1 MLMPGNNEYS
11 VMALTGAIVANDAS
25 SIEIKLAVVGETP
38 LVLTMSPNSLAQ
50 IVSGLT
56 QVDSAVQ
63 IQIGSTT
70 GHVAVSA
77 DNAQAVMAK
86 EAAGGDKVVLSVRN
100 SRDRFQSFALSLEQ
114 SQQLRVEMKKAEARA
129 RELASKSRN

>member
-1 MLMPGNNEYS
+1 
-11 VMALTGAIVANDAS
+11 MALTRANVAPDAS
-25 SIEIKLAVVGETP
+25 SIEIQLAVVGEAP
-38 LVLTMSPNSLAQ
+38 LVLTMSPNSLGQ

-56 QVDSAVQ
+56 EVDSAVQ

-70 GHVAVSA
+70 GHHAVSA
-77 DNAQAVMAK
+77 DDAQAVLAK

-100 SRDRFQSFALSLEQ
+100 SRGRFQSFAFSLELA
-114 SQQLRVEMKKAEARA
+114 QQLRVDLKKAEARA